1 MKNWKFVMGELNYRR
16 EKAKG
21 ERIDENWWRIGEEE
35 EKRKEREKRKSMY
48 EGRRE
53 RMNEKY
59 DYMNEKERIV
69 SFIGEN
75 ISSVMQFFNFK

>member
-1 MKNWKFVMGELNYRR
+1 
-16 EKAKG
+16 
-21 ERIDENWWRIGEEE
+21 
-35 EKRKEREKRKSMY
+35 MY